1 MLLLKSNDNFLLQ
14 SISALLH
21 QKNITHTT
29 DKDKKYFFSIEITHN
44 LKVIEFKGLS
54 QSAKLNTPLN
64 VKDIL
69 QNILSMFSKYSI
81 DINGAQFYPLKQS
94 ISFQN
99 KETYLGNIHFI
110 ILSHLL
116 LNIDDGSDKFDLYQS
131 IWPSDKDIQL
141 NKLDTHLTNLKNFLK
156 EKINFNFFFSARSG
170 LIHVRID

>member
-21 QKNITHTT
+21 QKNFFHTIE
-29 DKDKKYFFSIEITHN
+29 KDKKYFFSIEITQN
-44 LKVIEFKGLS
+44 LKLIEFKGLS
-54 QSAKLNTPLN
+54 QSAKLKTPLSF
-64 VKDIL
+64 KDIS

-94 ISFQN
+94 ISFEN

-116 LNIDDGSDKFDLYQS
+116 LNIDDGSDKFELYQS

-170 LIHVRID
+170 LIHVRVD